1 MPLKKLLGNKV
12 ADICQTGK
20 GNKAISSALGL
31 QPLSTNWE
39 NNVKSCQEWPALQN
53 YSKNTLTTHPMTIKQ
68 SSLAALLLCLKLKCD
83 PKKKKNPIRNGA
95 LYIGKCLASMLQS
108 GKTSTF
114 YMRKSFLK
122 EDWAI
127 IR

>member
-31 QPLSTNWE
+31 SHYQQTE
-39 NNVKSCQEWPALQN
+39 NNVESCQEWPALPN
-53 YSKNTLTTHPMTIKQ
+53 YSKSRLTTHPMTIKQ
-68 SSLAALLLCLKLKCD
+68 SSLAALLLCLINLNMSKKT
-83 PKKKKNPIRNGA
+83 PKPIRNGA

-122 EDWAI
+122 
-127 IR
+127 